1 MPDHSKYITTP
12 DFNKL
17 TAESF
22 TPQLKQANLATKGDI
37 AGFVEKADFDD
48 KLKVKLKKKVTS
60 KKSKH
65 SLVKNELKKK
75 TGTYN
80 RKIINKW
87 FKSFYSS
94 KLLFHN
100 GTQLYLTFQPLYY
113 TLKTL
118 GDT

>member
-17 TAESF
+17 TAESY
-22 TPQLKQANLATKGDI
+22 TPKLKQANLATKGDI
-37 AGFVEKADFDD
+37 AGFVKKADFDD

-75 TGTYN
+75 TATYN
-80 RKIINKW
+80 RKIINK
-87 FKSFYSS
+87 SFYWS
-94 KLLFHN
+94 KLLFQY
-100 GTQLYLTFQPLYY
+100 GTQLYLIFQPLYY

>member
-75 TGTYN
+75 LQP
-80 RKIINKW
+80 IIE
-87 FKSFYSS
+87 
-94 KLLFHN
+94 KL
-100 GTQLYLTFQPLYY
+100 
-113 TLKTL
+113 
-118 GDT
+118 